1 VNGSLQHGTYFLQKL
16 WRKFQV
22 TGILDGSKEFMMN
35 DTGKVRVMIMAMIAV
50 SVVTANDTSMLVNC

>member
-1 VNGSLQHGTYFLQKL
+1 MALIFSRNCRENFK
-16 WRKFQV
+16 V

-35 DTGKVRVMIMAMIAV
+35 DTGKVRVMIMAMTAV